1 MTEKAQSRL
10 YAVTALACIV
20 WLIQSSIEA
29 SKDGS
34 LLTIWNIF
42 FSICLLVVIAWT
54 GYRAITMMIRTDK
67 EEEGQDNDDVEDPLD
82 EEEDMDEEEKI
93 ELEKADEKISKNQ

>member
-10 YAVTALACIV
+10 YTLTSLACIV
-20 WLIQSSIEA
+20 WLVQSSIEA

-34 LLTIWNIF
+34 LWTIWNIF

-54 GYRAITMMIRTDK
+54 GITAIRMMIK
-67 EEEGQDNDDVEDPLD
+67 LNHEEEGDDDEDVEDP
-82 EEEDMDEEEKI
+82 ENSEEDMDEE
-93 ELEKADEKISKNQ
+93 LSDEEHKNSLKK